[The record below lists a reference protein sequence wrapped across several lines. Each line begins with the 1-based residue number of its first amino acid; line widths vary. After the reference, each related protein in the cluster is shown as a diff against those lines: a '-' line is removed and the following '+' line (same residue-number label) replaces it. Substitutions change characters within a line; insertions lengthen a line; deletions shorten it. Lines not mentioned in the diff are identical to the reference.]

1 MSGRHP
7 NPCRAPGN
15 HPLWPIGGPRALY
28 QMTAHTPPACL
39 LRASDLSHINDLLG
53 GEQRERDGRTIA
65 PDRQLREGKAG
76 VFVEHLTRRNIYR

>member
-1 MSGRHP
+1 MAAIRTPVEPLGATRCGRSA
-7 NPCRAPGN
+7 APARY
-15 HPLWPIGGPRALY
+15 IRS
-28 QMTAHTPPACL
+28 QHTPHTRCL